1 MDTNDFLGSFAQE
14 DVLFQ
19 TTVVRQKRVGDN
31 YWKVMIFV
39 ENSRFVTVDSV
50 WSSVPGSSKAKA
62 LVVTANDYADHTTGL
77 LRSWLYDLFC
87 NGFMGDCILVAC
99 GIDIVASTVYVYS
112 SDGTTFY
119 SDAEM
124 AQSVTIPTGKTPTP
138 TDVEHQY
145 SYETD
150 ADPTAFITAMEEAY
164 GLLKAYAYHK
174 TVCAGTDT
182 AIIPAVGVRLAQLC
196 EEDKEYLSMAPYFPF
211 STPTPTTPDSDPL
224 YTAIIAAKT
233 DAFMSA
239 HQDITRNGALYS
251 LGIALATLNSSRT
264 CVGSSLDMAK
274 SLNITSSGPN
284 GSNLPKP
291 VRDMLNSIHIQS
303 FKPVGNNTGAVT
315 AKGAETLKGHVV
327 PAVWIVAY
335 VTYMTKVRVAELMTV
350 PNFLQNA
357 SNYSRIVG
365 VMGGILALFGTQGSG
380 RIDPMNIIAPAY
392 GNLPDASGDEIIIP
406 EAWEGWYVDSVR
418 KVRIAGSLYIGV

>member
-19 TTVVRQKRVGDN
+19 TTVIKQKRVGDN

-39 ENSRFVTVDSV
+39 ENSRFVTVDST
-50 WSSVPGSSKAKA
+50 WSPVPGSSAAKA

-87 NGFMGDCILVAC
+87 NGFTGDCILVAC
-99 GIDIVASTVYVYS
+99 GTDIASSTVYVYS
-112 SDGTTFY
+112 SDGITFY

-124 AQSVTIPTGKTPTP
+124 TQAATIPAGKTPTP
-138 TDVEHQY
+138 TGVENQY

-182 AIIPAVGVRLAQLC
+182 TVIPDVGVRLAQLC

-211 STPTPTTPDSDPL
+211 STPTPTTPASDPL
-224 YTAIIAAKT
+224 YAAITAADT

-239 HQDITRNGALYS
+239 HQDVTRNGALYS
-251 LGIALATLNSSRT
+251 LGIALATLNGSRT

-274 SLNITSSGPN
+274 SLNITPSGPN

-291 VRDMLNSIHIQS
+291 VRDMLNSIHIQT
-303 FKPVGNNTGAVT
+303 FKPVGNSTGAVA
-315 AKGAETLKGHVV
+315 AKGAETLKGRVV

-357 SNYSRIVG
+357 DNYTRIVG
-365 VMGGILALFGTQGSG
+365 VMGGILALFGIQGSG
-380 RIDPMNIIAPAY
+380 RVNPMNITAPAY
-392 GNLPDASGDEIIIP
+392 GDLPAATGDEIIIP
-406 EAWEGWYVDSVR
+406 KAWKGQYVDAAR
-418 KVRIAGSLYIGV
+418 KVQISGSLYIGV